1 MDDCT
6 YHNHAYIKDR
16 SCLSAVIDVQQKIM
30 EATILA
36 DDLVPDG
43 YRLVTF
49 ISADDIAAAFES
61 IEHFIICDAV
71 SRSFAGDS
79 GFNVADAIGYY
90 LKQRVSYAF
99 DASTRDEFLIRKRF
113 KDKTSPQGSILSP
126 RFWRIFDAVFTELY
140 LEKLQ
145 NLMSDHPFIK
155 KISHVSYADDHLTI
169 ISIIVS
175 TEEPDY
181 YVAAKIKTCF
191 EATRRLLFEA
201 TTAVGCSIQPTKSES
216 IVGIAEA
223 RMLET
228 YYPAF
233 EVKSSF
239 KWLGF
244 RLKIETAQL
253 VFCKKGVEDSI
264 R

>member
-113 KDKTSPQGSILSP
+113 KDKTSP
-126 RFWRIFDAVFTELY
+126 
-140 LEKLQ
+140 
-145 NLMSDHPFIK
+145 
-155 KISHVSYADDHLTI
+155 
-169 ISIIVS
+169 
-175 TEEPDY
+175 
-181 YVAAKIKTCF
+181 
-191 EATRRLLFEA
+191 
-201 TTAVGCSIQPTKSES
+201 
-216 IVGIAEA
+216 
-223 RMLET
+223 
-228 YYPAF
+228 
-233 EVKSSF
+233 
-239 KWLGF
+239 
-244 RLKIETAQL
+244 
-253 VFCKKGVEDSI
+253 
-264 R
+264 